1 MDPVFFEINWER
13 TLESLTLIVI
23 LAFVVERALTIVFEN
38 NFYEATL
45 SKLHIK
51 PLFAFIVS
59 FVICYYWEFDVL
71 SIILVKSS
79 MTSFGYVIT
88 AAVIAGGSKGA
99 LQLLRNV
106 RMLKENK
113 EQEVQTTTK

>member
-1 MDPVFFEINWER
+1 MDPIFFEINWER

-23 LAFVVERALTIVFEN
+23 LAFIVERALTVLFEN
-38 NFYEATL
+38 KLYERTL
-45 SKLHIK
+45 KKLHVK
-51 PLFAFIVS
+51 PLLAFIVS

-71 SIILVKSS
+71 SIILVKSV
-79 MTSFGYVIT
+79 MTNFGYVVT

-106 RMLKENK
+106 RMLKEDKSQGN
-113 EQEVQTTTK
+113 QNN